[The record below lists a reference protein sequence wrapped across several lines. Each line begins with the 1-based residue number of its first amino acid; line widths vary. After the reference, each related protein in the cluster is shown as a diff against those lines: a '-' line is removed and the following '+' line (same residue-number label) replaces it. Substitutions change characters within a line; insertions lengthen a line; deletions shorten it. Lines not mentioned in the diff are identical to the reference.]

1 MKLGILP
8 CQGAC
13 NVGQMTNR
21 AALKFVDNDKVNMV
35 CSLGLPLGIKNVMD
49 MAALNEK
56 YIALNGC
63 PLKCA
68 SKALESAGIK
78 NYEEVTLTTDFEI
91 QKNKNFSD
99 DTKIDEVKAK
109 VQSLIEDYFSNEGK

>member
-21 AALKFVDNDKVNMV
+21 AALKFVDNEKVNMV
-35 CSLGLPLGIKNVMD
+35 CSLGLPLGLKKVLE
-49 MAALNEK
+49 MAAVNEK

-63 PLKCA
+63 PLNCA
-68 SKALESAGIK
+68 SKALESAGIS
-78 NYEEVTLTTDFEI
+78 NFDAITLTTEFGIE
-91 QKNKNFSD
+91 KNKNFSD
-99 DTKIDEVKAK
+99 DTKIDEVEAK
-109 VQSLIEDYFSNEGK
+109 VQSLIENYFTSEGK